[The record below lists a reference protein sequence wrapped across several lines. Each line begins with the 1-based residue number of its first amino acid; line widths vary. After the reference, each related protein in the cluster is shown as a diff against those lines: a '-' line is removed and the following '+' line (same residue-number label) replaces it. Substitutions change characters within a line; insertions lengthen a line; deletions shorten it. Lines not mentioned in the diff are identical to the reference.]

1 MTTTFALGG
10 DLQVDRLG
18 FGTIR
23 LVMSGFDGPS
33 RDRETGLA
41 VLRRAVELG
50 VNQIDTA
57 EFYRGRDVGPTA
69 RSLSLTEE
77 DLRALR

>member
-23 LVMSGFDGPS
+23 LVMSGFDARPGTGRPAWRCSGAPS
-33 RDRETGLA
+33 NSA
-41 VLRRAVELG
+41 
-50 VNQIDTA
+50 
-57 EFYRGRDVGPTA
+57 
-69 RSLSLTEE
+69 
-77 DLRALR
+77 